1 VLQTLRAFGAAIM
14 FTQRSR
20 HLLLQKLFWSPLGA
34 AVVYR
39 MKAYSR
45 KFDVV
50 VRNYSLIGDTNGER
64 WLLGLM
70 DEAPVVFD
78 VGFHDGASTREILRA
93 RPKARVFGFDPSRD
107 ALRRHRQDFAADSR
121 IVFVDRGLARIPG
134 ELPFYDY
141 ENMCNS
147 FAPRKETG
155 LAPPASYEAQITTLD
170 LFCGENGIDHVNF
183 LKIDAE
189 GYDLD
194 VLEGAKDILSRQ
206 GVDIFMFEFA
216 SGWSA
221 TKRYLWEA
229 HDYFEPLPYRLFH
242 LFNGFLCPL
251 VYDTWIDSCCTL
263 PAMYVG
269 VSERRLARGDIPMRD
284 YAF

>member
-1 VLQTLRAFGAAIM
+1 M

-20 HLLLQKLFWSPLGA
+20 HHLLQKLFWNRIGA
-34 AVVYR
+34 ALVYR
-39 MKAYSR
+39 IKAYSR

-70 DEAPVVFD
+70 DESPMVFD
-78 VGFHDGASTREILRA
+78 VGFHDGASTREILRE

-107 ALRRHRQDFAADSR
+107 ALRFHQEGLAEDSR
-121 IVFVDRGLARIPG
+121 IVFVNEGLAAAPG
-134 ELPFYDY
+134 ELLFHDY

-147 FAPRKETG
+147 FALRKETA
-155 LAPPASYEAQITTLD
+155 LETPQSYMARITTLD
-170 LFCGENGIDHVNF
+170 LFCRANGIDHVNF

-194 VLEGAKDILSRQ
+194 VLEGARDLLSRQ

-229 HDYFEPLPYRLFH
+229 RDYCEPLPYRLFH

-269 VSERRLARGDIPMRD
+269 VSERRLQRGDIPLRD